1 MMDSPGRF
9 HVNFTTKIVLSQLLT
24 RYNMRLEDEKPPRR
38 WFWET
43 FALPS
48 ESARIIFTERVH

>member
-1 MMDSPGRF
+1 MLDSPGRF
-9 HVNFTTKIVLSQLLT
+9 HVNFVTKIVLSQLLT
-24 RYNMRLEDEKPPRR
+24 RYDMGLENQDAPRK

-48 ESARIIFTERVH
+48 ESARIVIRDRAK